1 MQPSA
6 QASSIS
12 SSQPRR
18 STFLQTVRSEFA
30 AVAASWRAAAG
41 ERIYHL
47 GLGGGLAQ
55 MMLIPIVQIAIF
67 AIVYGN
73 SPDLLSYLVVAT
85 AAGSFIMAAI
95 FYNGEILDRERE
107 KGTLVSLFLAP
118 CSRAAWLTGF
128 TLVGVIQTMVMLVP
142 SLIFGWLAFGVTYD
156 PNVAALSIASLLF
169 IVALWGMGLIFSGIG
184 LLLKRANA
192 FSNLVWPLVAVF
204 GGLYFP
210 VSELPDGL
218 RHIARA
224 LPFGYGLQ
232 AIADASLR
240 DASISDLSGELY
252 PLAAFA
258 IFLPVA
264 GIITFR
270 WIERLV
276 RVRGELDLY

>member
-1 MQPSA
+1 M
-6 QASSIS
+6 
-12 SSQPRR
+12 
-18 STFLQTVRSEFA
+18 T
-30 AVAASWRAAAG
+30 ASWRAAAG

-55 MMLIPIVQIAIF
+55 MMLIPIIQIAIF
-67 AIVYGN
+67 SIVYGS
-73 SPDLLSYLVVAT
+73 SPDLLGYLVVAQ

-128 TLVGVIQTMVMLVP
+128 TLVGVIQTLAMLIP
-142 SLIFGWLAFGVTYD
+142 SLVFGWLALDVTYD
-156 PNVAALSIASLLF
+156 PNPAGLAISSMLFVA
-169 IVALWGMGLIFSGIG
+169 ALWGMGLIFSGIG

-210 VSELPDGL
+210 VSDLPDGL
-218 RHIARA
+218 RPIARA

-232 AIADASLR
+232 AIADASLHN
-240 DASISDLSGELY
+240 ASLSDLSGDLY

-258 IFLPVA
+258 IGLPVA
-264 GIITFR
+264 GIFTFR